1 LSQLRASPTKLGDT
15 SLPDSDVRH
24 VNELE
29 VDMTRKRLFIG
40 SAAALALAAA
50 VAYGSF
56 AAAQPYGGG
65 WGMMGGG
72 HGPGMMQGWGS
83 GGGYGPGM
91 MQGWGSGG
99 GYGPGMMQ
107 GYGRSSTRGYGPQNC
122 PWFQGTAGSG
132 GDQQGTLNLS
142 TDDVK
147 ARFERWID
155 VQGNPRL
162 KLGGIREKDA
172 DTVEVDIVTK
182 DNSLVQQFLVNRHSG
197 AFRPSGS

>member
-1 LSQLRASPTKLGDT
+1 MTK
-15 SLPDSDVRH
+15 
-24 VNELE
+24 
-29 VDMTRKRLFIG
+29 KRLMIG

-56 AAAQPYGGG
+56 ATAQPYGGG

-72 HGPGMMQGWGS
+72 YGPGMMQGRGS

-99 GYGPGMMQ
+99 GYGPGWMH
-107 GYGRSSTRGYGPQNC
+107 GYGRSGTRGYGPQNC
-122 PWFQGTAGSG
+122 PWFQGTTGA
-132 GDQQGTLNLS
+132 GDQQGALNLS

-162 KLGGIREKDA
+162 KLGGITEKDA
-172 DTVEVDIVTK
+172 DTIEVDVVTK
-182 DNSLVQQFLVNRHSG
+182 DNSLVQQFLVNRHTG
-197 AFRPSGS
+197 AFRPSGG